1 MLGLGLELGM
11 TGKPGRLAPTASLLR
26 FFHKLLAGVSEAS
39 RARTFK
45 DPADVWDACR
55 DDLDQAWAAGIVTIR
70 RGPVEAPSQRP
81 WRENPHVILYD
92 SFFSPYTKA

>member
-26 FFHKLLAGVSEAS
+26 FFHRPLAGVSEAS
-39 RARTFK
+39 RARTFR

-55 DDLDQAWAAGIVTIR
+55 DDLDQAWGSWHGHDQE
-70 RGPVEAPSQRP
+70 GPR
-81 WRENPHVILYD
+81 
-92 SFFSPYTKA
+92 